1 MENYDEWKLRAQS
14 AEEYVRNF
22 LDVDVKPVWP
32 VGWMQTRFVELAKYS
47 YAFIFVTGIFYE
59 LTSVFSE
66 FYSRRVKTFTAN
78 GRTQSKLLCL

>member
-32 VGWMQTRFVELAKYS
+32 VGWMQTRFVELAKNNF
-47 YAFIFVTGIFYE
+47 AFIFVSGFFYE
-59 LTSVFSE
+59 IIFLFFQNSIQGE
-66 FYSRRVKTFTAN
+66 
-78 GRTQSKLLCL
+78 